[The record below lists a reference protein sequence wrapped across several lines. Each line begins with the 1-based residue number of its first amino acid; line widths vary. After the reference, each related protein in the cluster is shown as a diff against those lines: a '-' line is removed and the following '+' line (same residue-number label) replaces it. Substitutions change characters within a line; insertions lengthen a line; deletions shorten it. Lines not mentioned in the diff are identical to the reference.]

1 MAARF
6 WVGGTGTWDASS
18 TTNWSA
24 TTGGAGGASVPT
36 SADTVTIDASSGSG
50 TITVNTNFTITTLTC
65 GAMNMTLDFSANNN
79 TPTITSSFT
88 ISGTGTRTLNMGN
101 GVWTFSGLAFT
112 IGTITNLTIN
122 QGASSI
128 LFTNTSN
135 STLTLATTN
144 YPLYWNKFTF
154 SRGASTGTISI
165 GNAGNNGGIETLI
178 DLGTAAH
185 TITFQQLRTTVVNNM
200 IVRGTAGNLITI
212 ASNGAPTATA
222 GLTKSSLGIVALD
235 YVTINTLIVAQT
247 NMWYAGAN
255 STAVGT
261 TTNWII
267 TDPPARKLGAIGA
280 G

>member
-1 MAARF
+1 
-6 WVGGTGTWDASS
+6 
-18 TTNWSA
+18 
-24 TTGGAGGASVPT
+24 
-36 SADTVTIDASSGSG
+36 
-50 TITVNTNFTITTLTC
+50 
-65 GAMNMTLDFSANNN
+65 
-79 TPTITSSFT
+79 
-88 ISGTGTRTLNMGN
+88 MGN
-101 GVWTFSGLAFT
+101 GVWTFSGLTFT

-165 GNAGNNGGIETLI
+165 GNAGNNGGVETLI

-185 TITFQQLRTTVVNNM
+185 SILFQAVRTTVVNNM

-212 ASNGAPTATA
+212 GSTTTNTA
-222 GLTKSSLGIVALD
+222 GLTKSSLGIVTFD
-235 YVTINTLIVAQT
+235 YVTINNITVAQT

-267 TDPPARKLGAIGA
+267 TDPPARKLGASGA

>member
-79 TPTITSSFT
+79 TPTITNSFT

-101 GVWTFSGLAFT
+101 GVWTFSGLTFT

-165 GNAGNNGGIETLI
+165 GNAGNNGGVETLI

-185 TITFQQLRTTVVNNM
+185 SILFQAVRTTVVNNM

-212 ASNGAPTATA
+212 GSTTTNTA
-222 GLTKSSLGIVALD
+222 GLTKSSLGIVTFD
-235 YVTINTLIVAQT
+235 YVTINNITVAQT

-267 TDPPARKLGAIGA
+267 TDPPARKLVASGVG
-280 G
+280 